1 MPSWTELLTQIN
13 APLDKLRK
21 EYLKKLHEKTGRNV
35 VAYYSGWLQKDP
47 SLRGLSIVD
56 ADMNYFMSVFHKID
70 KRKGLDLIL
79 HTPGG
84 DIAATEAIVSYIHR
98 LFDGDVRCIVPQ
110 LAMSAGTMIACG
122 CKEIIMGKQS
132 SIGPFDPQ
140 LNGIPAYGVLEEFR
154 QAAEEIKLAPEKI
167 HLWQMIISKYHPSFI
182 IECQNAISMSSEIVQ
197 KWLEKVMFSG
207 DKRALKKA
215 KKIVEKLNNHNDTKA
230 HARHIDIETA
240 RKIGLKV
247 SDLEADDE
255 LQDIVLTLHH
265 SYIELFNQTK
275 ICKIVENQDFVG
287 MCIRHP

>member
-1 MPSWTELLTQIN
+1 MPSWTELLTRIN
-13 APLDKLRK
+13 APLDKLRE
-21 EYLKKLHEKTGRNV
+21 EYLKKLHKKTGRNV

-47 SLRGLSIVD
+47 SLRGLSIGD

-70 KRKGLDLIL
+70 KKKGLDLIL

-98 LFDGDVRCIVPQ
+98 LFGGDVRCIVPQ

-140 LNGIPAYGVLEEFR
+140 LNGIPAYGVLEEFQ
-154 QAAEEIKLAPEKI
+154 QAAKEIKLAPEKI

-197 KWLEKVMFSG
+197 KWLEKVMFSE
-207 DKRALKKA
+207 DKQALKKA

-240 RKIGLKV
+240 REIGLKV

>member
-140 LNGIPAYGVLEEFR
+140 LNGIPAYGVLEEFQ

-215 KKIVEKLNNHNDTKA
+215 KNIVEKLNNHNDTKA

>member
-140 LNGIPAYGVLEEFR
+140 LNGIPAYGVLEEFQ